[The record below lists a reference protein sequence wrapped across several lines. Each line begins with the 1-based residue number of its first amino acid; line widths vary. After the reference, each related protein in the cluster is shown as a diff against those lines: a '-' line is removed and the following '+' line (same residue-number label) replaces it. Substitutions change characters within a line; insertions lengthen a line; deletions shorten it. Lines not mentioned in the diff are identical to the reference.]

1 MSNVILAKRLYLVFK
16 EQFALTKVPKLC
28 SKSLYKEDK
37 QKIKTDNIVIKNKPA
52 INFILK

>member
-1 MSNVILAKRLYLVFK
+1 
-16 EQFALTKVPKLC
+16 FALTKVPKLC

-37 QKIKTDNIVIKNKPA
+37 QQIKTVNIVIKNNKPV